1 MCGWKSA
8 LPNKTVEGGKV
19 VGIVRSVVVV
29 LFLSVGVIELEKG
42 LDSNG
47 VSHTIVIVLPGM

>member
-1 MCGWKSA
+1 MCGWKSG
-8 LPNKTVEGGKV
+8 LPNKTVEGGEV

-29 LFLSVGVIELEKG
+29 LVLGVGVVELEKG
-42 LDSNG
+42 RVSNG

>member
-1 MCGWKSA
+1 MCGWKSG